1 MVEQKTQPEAIKRRQ
16 LELRPL
22 YAYSLLDVDQS
33 RLMYAGR
40 PVRPKL
46 VQLTYNLRRD
56 STAVKRSARA
66 QNEQI

>member
-33 RLMYAGR
+33 RLTYAGR
-40 PVRPKL
+40 PV
-46 VQLTYNLRRD
+46 
-56 STAVKRSARA
+56 TAQTGATDIQFTPRFHSGQTQRAGVK
-66 QNEQI
+66 